1 MILSIVIAL
10 ITLSIII
17 FVHELFHFIIA
28 KASSIDAPVFS
39 IGFGPKLFSFNWQ
52 GTEFRISLIPFGGYV
67 QLKGM
72 EPNEIQGREDE
83 FYSKNP
89 FIRIAVVFGGPFANI
104 LFGFLL
110 YLGIFSIYGVE
121 IPDTTLIDNSI
132 NGSNLMAGDK
142 ILEIDGKEISNWV
155 DITNNL
161 KNDSKVLLNRGGE
174 EKVVVVDTIN
184 IDSLIPRFTPVVGMV
199 DKGGP
204 AYLSGIREGSKIL
217 KINNEEISKWDD
229 ITNMISS
236 AAGES
241 LDILYTKNSDTILTK
256 VVPEEQ
262 QTLVGDSVISRGFI
276 GIIALTKRVNI
287 PFSKALVYASEQTLN
302 TGALLFRSI
311 RLLITRKVSARSIAG
326 PIGIVM
332 LTERQMRWGL
342 INLLFFVGLISV
354 NLAIVNLFPIP
365 PLDGFHIVVSI
376 VSGIVRRKPSKDMI
390 KVISAIGTAIL
401 IALMVFIVFNDILRI
416 FTGNV

>member
-132 NGSNLMAGDK
+132 NGSNLLAGDK
-142 ILEIDGKEISNWV
+142 ILKIDGKEISNWV
-155 DITNNL
+155 DIINNL
-161 KNDSKVLLNRGGE
+161 KNNSKVLLNRSGE

-184 IDSLIPRFTPVVGMV
+184 IDSLIPRFPPVVGMV

-204 AYLSGIREGSKIL
+204 AYLNGIREGSKIL
-217 KINNEEISKWDD
+217 KINDEEIAKWDD
-229 ITNMISS
+229 ITNIISP

>member
-104 LFGFLL
+104 LFGFLI

-142 ILEIDGKEISNWV
+142 ILEIDGEEISNWV

-217 KINNEEISKWDD
+217 KINDEKIEKWDD
-229 ITNMISS
+229 ITNMISP

-241 LDILYTKNSDTILTK
+241 LDILYIKNSDTILTK

-287 PFSKALVYASEQTLN
+287 PFSKAFVYASEQTLN
-302 TGALLFRSI
+302 TGALPFRSI

>member
-121 IPDTTLIDNSI
+121 IPDTTIIDNSI
-132 NGSNLMAGDK
+132 NGSNLLAGDK
-142 ILEIDGKEISNWV
+142 ILKIDGKEISNWV

-161 KNDSKVLLNRGGE
+161 KNNSKVLLNRGGE

-184 IDSLIPRFTPVVGMV
+184 IDSLIPRFPPVVGMV

-204 AYLSGIREGSKIL
+204 AYLNGIREGSKIL
-217 KINNEEISKWDD
+217 KINDEEIAKWDD
-229 ITNMISS
+229 ITNMISP

>member
-1 MILSIVIAL
+1 MIISIIVAL
-10 ITLSIII
+10 LALSIII

-28 KASSIDAPVFS
+28 KASSIDTPVFS
-39 IGFGPKLFSFNWQ
+39 IGFGPKLFSFNWR

-72 EPNEIQGREDE
+72 EPNEILGREDE

-110 YLGIFSIYGVE
+110 YLGIFSIYGIEV
-121 IPDTTLIDNSI
+121 PDTTVIEYSVQ
-132 NGSNLMAGDK
+132 GSNLKVGDK
-142 ILEIDGKEISNWV
+142 ILEIDGKEISHWS
-155 DITNNL
+155 DIINNL
-161 KNDSKVLLNRGGE
+161 KNGSEVLLVRKRE
-174 EKVVVVDTIN
+174 EKTVVVDVVN
-184 IDSLIPRFTPVVGMV
+184 LDSLIPQFSPKVGMV

-204 AYLSGIREGSKIL
+204 AYSSGIRKGVVIL
-217 KINNEEISKWDD
+217 KIGDEKITKWED
-229 ITNMISS
+229 ITKVISP
-236 AAGES
+236 AAGDS
-241 LDILYTKNSDTILTK
+241 LDILYSKNGDTILTT
-256 VVPEEQ
+256 VIPEEQ
-262 QTLVGDSVISRGFI
+262 QALVGDSVITRGFI
-276 GIIALTKRVNI
+276 GIIAPTRRINI
-287 PFSKALVYASEQTLN
+287 SFSEALNYASVQTLN

-311 RLLITRKVSARSIAG
+311 KLLITKKVSARSIAG

-354 NLAIVNLFPIP
+354 NLAIVNLIPIP

-376 VSGIVRRKPSKDMI
+376 VSGIVRRKPSKGMI
-390 KVISAIGTAIL
+390 KVITAIGTAIL
-401 IALMVFIVFNDILRI
+401 VALMVFIVFNDILRI
-416 FTGNV
+416 FTGKV